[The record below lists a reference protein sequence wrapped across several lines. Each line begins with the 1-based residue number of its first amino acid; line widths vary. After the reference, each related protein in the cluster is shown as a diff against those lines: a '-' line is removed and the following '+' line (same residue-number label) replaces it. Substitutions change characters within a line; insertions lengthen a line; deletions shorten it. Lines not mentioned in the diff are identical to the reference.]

1 MINDNLRNKIKYR
14 GKIQLIVF
22 EDFKKRYQFD
32 IYGLNDFIDIII
44 YKNEKEIIKIF
55 EDNIDK
61 NKYFNVIFFKYDNK
75 EEASKFLKLFV
86 ESSEENGY
94 VKIYTDYPFFVFF
107 KAKDFSKEILY
118 SYYLDKEITISRYLQ
133 LNSNNIKFINKSEE
147 DVIQLISKD
156 IKNYFYEFDCK
167 SDSNEINWYNIKM
180 IFIGE
185 TGSGK
190 STFINYLL
198 GKLRA
203 FSASMNNFK
212 SLGGTYTHTRYPLSM
227 KDSEGFEM
235 NSPDLE
241 KKIFDIL
248 EKNIKEELNNRTHIA
263 FYLIPG
269 PFNVNRALDYSC
281 IGSLLKLEEYNI
293 HYYLIMTKDSDEE
306 DYFCK
311 DSIRFLNR
319 IIKKQDYGKIKTDID
334 DKNKLIS
341 ILEKIKDKLKDRIFS
356 VDCTKME
363 SKTIGDLLNK
373 IYDDLKA
380 DKMIF
385 DDFIKN
391 YKIYMNKDIKYLE
404 NIIQDSLIIKTSN
417 SLLKKVFKEKR
428 EQAYRIINEANDVSS
443 LRKLFFSYNSKME
456 QNRIKML
463 KEISLL
469 YKCKN
474 LNIDILENI
483 YSDKE
488 KNEFFCNPNWTEEL
502 GNTIINICEEEY
514 KKLFIIDKYLD
525 YCINFSKSIDL
536 FGKYIDEFLNFKLN
550 GKRIPYDCE
559 LIPDK
564 I

>member
-1 MINDNLRNKIKYR
+1 M
-14 GKIQLIVF
+14 
-22 EDFKKRYQFD
+22 E
-32 IYGLNDFIDIII
+32 
-44 YKNEKEIIKIF
+44 
-55 EDNIDK
+55 
-61 NKYFNVIFFKYDNK
+61 
-75 EEASKFLKLFV
+75 
-86 ESSEENGY
+86 
-94 VKIYTDYPFFVFF
+94 
-107 KAKDFSKEILY
+107 
-118 SYYLDKEITISRYLQ
+118 
-133 LNSNNIKFINKSEE
+133 
-147 DVIQLISKD
+147 
-156 IKNYFYEFDCK
+156 
-167 SDSNEINWYNIKM
+167 
-180 IFIGE
+180 
-185 TGSGK
+185 
-190 STFINYLL
+190 
-198 GKLRA
+198 
-203 FSASMNNFK
+203 
-212 SLGGTYTHTRYPLSM
+212 
-227 KDSEGFEM
+227 
-235 NSPDLE
+235 
-241 KKIFDIL
+241 
-248 EKNIKEELNNRTHIA
+248 
-263 FYLIPG
+263 
-269 PFNVNRALDYSC
+269 
-281 IGSLLKLEEYNI
+281 
-293 HYYLIMTKDSDEE
+293 
-306 DYFCK
+306 
-311 DSIRFLNR
+311 LNR

-341 ILEKIKDKLKDRIFS
+341 VLEKIKDKLKDRIFS
-356 VDCTKME
+356 VDCSKME
-363 SKTIGDLLNK
+363 SKTIGNLLNK

-404 NIIQDSLIIKTSN
+404 NVFQNSLLIKTFN
-417 SLLKKVFKEKR
+417 SLLKKVLREKR
-428 EQAYRIINEANDVSS
+428 EQAYIIINEANDVSS

-502 GNTIINICEEEY
+502 GKNIINICEEEY

-525 YCINFSKSIDL
+525 YCINFTKSIDL